1 MGREAEQLKQR
12 TKDFAVRIVRVC
24 DALPN
29 KTGASVISRQ
39 VLRSGTSLA
48 ANYRA
53 ACRSRSR
60 REFVAKLGIVMEES
74 DETVFWLELLRDA
87 DIVSGNKL
95 VSLLDEANQLVA
107 IFTAS
112 KRTAEASLSAGEST
126 IDNQKSEMVL
136 NRGEEP

>member
-1 MGREAEQLKQR
+1 MGKEAERLKQR
-12 TKDFAVRIVRVC
+12 TRDFAVRIVRAC

-53 ACRSRSR
+53 ACRARSR
-60 REFVAKLGIVMEES
+60 REFVARLGIVIEET

-87 DIVSGNKL
+87 GIVSEKKL

-107 IFTAS
+107 IFTA
-112 KRTAEASLSAGEST
+112 
-126 IDNQKSEMVL
+126 
-136 NRGEEP
+136 